1 MICNVF
7 WALNA
12 SGEINFKYT
21 SAKQK
26 LFMYV
31 CKKQKYVYNK
41 EPTTLHNNPV
51 CETHLAKFLPINNK
65 ITVTFLFLCLTHY
78 CAKDAFCVIF

>member
-1 MICNVF
+1 MIFNVF

-26 LFMYV
+26 LFMYAY
-31 CKKQKYVYNK
+31 KKQKYVYNK
-41 EPTTLHNNPV
+41 EPNTLHN
-51 CETHLAKFLPINNK
+51 FLYVKRIWPN
-65 ITVTFLFLCLTHY
+65 F
-78 CAKDAFCVIF
+78 

>member
-1 MICNVF
+1 MGKAEADLNSWGWAAGLDLDGWRSGAMIFNVF

-31 CKKQKYVYNK
+31 YKKQKYVYNK
-41 EPTTLHNNPV
+41 EPTTLHN
-51 CETHLAKFLPINNK
+51 FLYVKRIWPN
-65 ITVTFLFLCLTHY
+65 F
-78 CAKDAFCVIF
+78 

>member
-1 MICNVF
+1 MIFNVF

-12 SGEINFKYT
+12 SGEINYFKYT

-31 CKKQKYVYNK
+31 YKKQKYVYNK
-41 EPTTLHNNPV
+41 EPTTLHSNIW
-51 CETHLAKFLPINNK
+51 TTI
-65 ITVTFLFLCLTHY
+65 
-78 CAKDAFCVIF
+78 DGG